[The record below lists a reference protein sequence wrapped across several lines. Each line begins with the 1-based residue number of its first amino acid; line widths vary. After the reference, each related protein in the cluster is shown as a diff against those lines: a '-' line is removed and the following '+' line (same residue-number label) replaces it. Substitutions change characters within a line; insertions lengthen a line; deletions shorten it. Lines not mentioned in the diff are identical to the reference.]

1 MSPVTLARHGN
12 VAVLTLDN
20 PPVNALSHAVRE
32 GLHKALGAALA
43 DGAVK
48 AIVLACAGRTFS
60 AGADITEFGKPMAP
74 PSLREV
80 IDAFE
85 ASPKPVVAALHGTAL
100 GGGFELALGCH
111 YRVAAPGA
119 KVGLP
124 EVKLGLIPGAGG
136 TQRLP
141 RLAGVEA
148 AMQAIVDGNPIPA
161 AKAKAMGVVDEI
173 IEGDLT
179 AGATAYAQRLV
190 AEGAKPRPTSARA
203 VPPPKEGAFED
214 FERGIARKQRGF
226 VAPFKAIEALRAAVA
241 KPFAEGMKLERE
253 IFVELMGSPQS
264 RAQRHVFF
272 AEREVA
278 KIPDLPA
285 ETPTRE
291 IATAGIIGAGTMG
304 GGIAMCFANAG
315 IPVTVVE
322 GAQDALDRGMATIR
336 KNYANSVAR
345 GSLRQEDMDRR
356 LALIK
361 PSLDYGALAGADL
374 VIEAVFEEMPIK
386 QEVFGKLD
394 AIAKPGA
401 ILASNT
407 SYLDIDR
414 IAQATRRPQDV
425 LGMHFFSPANVM
437 KLLENVRGSRSAPD
451 VLATAQKIGKRIG
464 KVPVMV
470 GVSDGFDG
478 NRMLARRMRECFF
491 LLEEGAL
498 PWQIDKVLY
507 DFGFPMGHFA
517 MADLAGLDVG
527 WRNRKSRLDRLTLRE
542 RECDILD
549 RICELGRYGQK
560 TGAGFYRY
568 DEKRNASPDPLVE
581 ELIVEHSKRR
591 GIARRAISD
600 QEILE
605 RTLYVMVN
613 EGAKILEEG
622 VAARP
627 HDIDIVWIYGYGFP
641 VYRGGPMFWADE
653 VGLPQIATAI
663 ERYRAQVG
671 AEYWTPAPLL
681 ARLASEGKGFY
692 LSGKRGP
699 ASSSG

>member
-1 MSPVTLARHGN
+1 MADQVRYEVKDG
-12 VAVLTLDN
+12 VAVITIDN

-32 GLHKALGAALA
+32 GLRKALEQALSDGDVGAMAL
-43 DGAVK
+43 
-48 AIVLACAGRTFS
+48 LCAGRTFS
-60 AGADITEFGKPMAP
+60 AGADITEFGKPILP

-85 ASPKPVVAALHGTAL
+85 NSPKPVVAALHGTTL

-111 YRVAAPGA
+111 YRVALAGA

-141 RLAGVEA
+141 RLAGADA
-148 AMQAIVDGNPIPA
+148 ALKAIVDGNPISA
-161 AKAKAMGVVDEI
+161 ENAKAMGVVDEI
-173 IEGDLT
+173 VQGDLREAAIAF
-179 AGATAYAQRLV
+179 AGRLV
-190 AEGAKPRPTSARA
+190 EESRPPRPTRALA
-203 VPPPKEGAFED
+203 VPPPKGDLFDE

-226 VAPFKAIEALRAAVA
+226 LAPFRAIEAVRAATTMS
-241 KPFAEGMKLERE
+241 FAEGMQLERD
-253 IFVELMGSPQS
+253 IFVELMNSPQS

-278 KIPDLPA
+278 KIPGLPPD
-285 ETPTRE
+285 TPVRE
-291 IATAGIIGAGTMG
+291 IRTAGVIGAGTMG

-322 GAQDALDRGMATIR
+322 TAQDALDRGLATIR

-345 GSLRQEDMDRR
+345 GSLKQEEMDRR
-356 LALIK
+356 LALFK
-361 PSLDYGALAGADL
+361 PTLDYGDLAQADL
-374 VIEAVFEEMPIK
+374 VIEAVFEDMGIK
-386 QEVFGKLD
+386 KEVFARLD
-394 AIAKPGA
+394 GIAKPGA

-407 SYLDIDR
+407 SYLDIDE
-414 IAQATRRPQDV
+414 IAAATRRPRDV
-425 LGMHFFSPANVM
+425 MGMHFFSPANVM
-437 KLLENVRGSRSAPD
+437 KLVENVRGKDSHPEI
-451 VLATAQKIGKRIG
+451 LATAQKLGKRIG
-464 KVPVMV
+464 KVPVLV
-470 GVSDGFDG
+470 GVSDGFVG
-478 NRMLARRMRECFF
+478 NRMLAKRMREAFF

-527 WRNRKSRLDRLTLRE
+527 WRNRKAKLDRLSPRE
-542 RECDILD
+542 RDCDILD
-549 RICELGRYGQK
+549 RICEMGRYGQK

-568 DEKRNASPDPLVE
+568 DEKRNPSPDPLIDK
-581 ELIVEHSKRR
+581 LIIEHSARR
-591 GIARRAISD
+591 GIKRREIGD

-605 RTLYVMVN
+605 RCLYVMVN

-622 VAARP
+622 VASRP
-627 HDIDIVWIYGYGFP
+627 HDVDIVWIYGYGFP

-653 VGLPQIATAI
+653 VGLEGIHQAI
-663 ERYRAQVG
+663 LRYRDTVG
-671 AEYWTPAPLL
+671 AEYWQPAPLL
-681 ARLASEGKGFY
+681 ERLAKEGRRFY
-692 LSGKRGP
+692 LR
-699 ASSSG
+699 A